1 MDLSNLKPAKG
12 SVKERKRVGRG
23 QGSGYGGTSTRGH
36 KGAGQRSGN
45 SHKIGFEGGQMPLA
59 RLVPKYGFKNFN
71 RVSYRPVNVMS
82 LQDFAD
88 SGIFEI
94 NPEILI
100 QYGFAGRK
108 ELIKILGDGELT
120 AKMTV
125 KAHAWSKSAEEAITK
140 VGGTIEKI

>member
-125 KAHAWSKSAEEAITK
+125 KALAWS
-140 VGGTIEKI
+140 

>member
-88 SGIFEI
+88 NGIFEI

-120 AKMTV
+120 AKMTGQ
-125 KAHAWSKSAEEAITK
+125 AHAWAKTAEEAITK

>member
-36 KGAGQRSGN
+36 KGAGQHSGN

>member
-88 SGIFEI
+88 NGIFEI

-108 ELIKILGDGELT
+108 EFIKILGDGELT

>member
-45 SHKIGFEGGQMPLA
+45 SHKIGFEGGQMPPA

>member
-125 KAHAWSKSAEEAITK
+125 RAHAWSKSAEEAITK

>member
-94 NPEILI
+94 NPEILS

-125 KAHAWSKSAEEAITK
+125 KAHAWTKSAEEAITK